1 MGALTG
7 CVASLLAQGDSLSG
21 SSSFILPFTAG
32 GFIYIA
38 TVSVIPDILAGAHH
52 TLKQS
57 VMEIIALLAGVGMMV
72 GARILAI
79 FILLGTP
86 ARLAHLCSSLRL
98 PRGPEFGR
106 TLNFIFQLF

>member
-1 MGALTG
+1 M
-7 CVASLLAQGDSLSG
+7 
-21 SSSFILPFTAG
+21 PFTAG

-72 GARILAI
+72 SARILAI
-79 FILLGTP
+79 IIILGTQ
-86 ARLAHLCSSLRL
+86 AHLYSSLRL
-98 PRGPEFGR
+98 PRGPEFR
-106 TLNFIFQLF
+106 RSNPKF